1 MHVGL
6 PTMPAR
12 PPEGVPMDSMET
24 TTNQLTNIPQ
34 VPMLLIP
41 AASAA
46 EIMQQLRG
54 SAVALI
60 PTTGNAPGA
69 AHLPIQHPQS
79 GMVGPAVAMQ
89 GMHRILD
96 ASTQ

>member
-1 MHVGL
+1 
-6 PTMPAR
+6 MPAR
-12 PPEGVPMDSMET
+12 PPEGVTMDTMET
-24 TTNQLTNIPQ
+24 STNQLSSIPQ

-60 PTTGNAPGA
+60 PTTGNTPGA
-69 AHLPIQHPQS
+69 AQLPIQHPQQ
-79 GMVGPAVAMQ
+79 GMVAPAVAMP
-89 GMHRILD
+89 GVHRN
-96 ASTQ
+96 